1 MTRVPYTTVREID
14 ANTLADIA
22 APLYGVEADDFV
34 RALYGDG
41 FGQNSLVTGSTERTA
56 QTRPVNAAA
65 PRIGDVLCDF
75 CERGML
81 DAGAYDVRLTW

>member
-14 ANTLADIA
+14 ANTLADIV

-41 FGQNSLVTGSTERTA
+41 FGQNALVTGSTGRTA

-65 PRIGDVLCDF
+65 PCISDVLWDLCD
-75 CERGML
+75 RGML
-81 DAGAYDVRLTW
+81 DAGAYDVRLSW